1 MASTMAD
8 PPTTPGRSDVRQA
21 VEAAARAEAQALR
34 AHRQAM
40 VLSLR
45 AAVAHER
52 AALVASRIGHATQ
65 ASLHEVLA
73 DRARGAARGEL
84 VPDGVDPAAGAVH

>member
-1 MASTMAD
+1 MVSTMAD
-8 PPTTPGRSDVRQA
+8 EPITPGRSDVRQA

-45 AAVAHER
+45 AALAHER
-52 AALVASRIGHATQ
+52 AALVAGQVGLVTQ
-65 ASLHEVLA
+65 ASLHEGLA

-84 VPDGVDPAAGAVH
+84 VPDGVDHPAAVVL

>member
-8 PPTTPGRSDVRQA
+8 EPMTLGRSDVRLA

-52 AALVASRIGHATQ
+52 AALVAGRVGLATQ
-65 ASLHEVLA
+65 ASLHEGLA

-84 VPDGVDPAAGAVH
+84 APDGVGHPAGAVR

>member
-1 MASTMAD
+1 MTSALPDHRGA
-8 PPTTPGRSDVRQA
+8 RREVRLA

-45 AAVAHER
+45 AAMAHEH
-52 AALVASRIGHATQ
+52 AALVAGQVGMVTQ
-65 ASLHEVLA
+65 VALHDDLA
-73 DRARGAARGEL
+73 ARAREAAMGST
-84 VPDGVDPAAGAVH
+84 AAH